1 MEAAEK
7 QSDLKMPV
15 EQELDHNSGEMNDIT
30 EVEKKVLSKFD
41 KFVMPQ
47 MALLVLFA
55 YLDRTNIAGVSSL
68 WELASFIATAKSSPV
83 EYFSVSSRPV
93 SFLLSLSSSLR
104 SIHLRRKEN
113 AWRFFT
119 SLLRSLEHLV
129 DLSHMAFSPWVH
141 DMVCLL
147 GDGCSSSR
155 VPFHSSSE
163 PFAG

>member
-55 YLDRTNIAGVSSL
+55 YLDRTNIG
-68 WELASFIATAKSSPV
+68 EYIANPK
-83 EYFSVSSRPV
+83 
-93 SFLLSLSSSLR
+93 
-104 SIHLRRKEN
+104 
-113 AWRFFT
+113 
-119 SLLRSLEHLV
+119 
-129 DLSHMAFSPWVH
+129 
-141 DMVCLL
+141 
-147 GDGCSSSR
+147 
-155 VPFHSSSE
+155 SSSE
-163 PFAG
+163 S